1 MIIQSIVQSVFQ
13 PIARSVI
20 DPIIISQGFSPKSL
34 FTSGEQGA
42 WYDPSDLSTMFQDA
56 AGTTPVTSAGQPV
69 GLMRDKSG
77 RGNHASQATSASRPI
92 LRNSGALWWLEFDG
106 VDDFLAT
113 ASIDLTSTFRV
124 AAFVGAKKNS
134 DAATSIIVELSASAT
149 ANNGAFYLAGPQG
162 AGLHNYA
169 AVLRGTTE
177 TGSALSTYTA
187 PSTNILSVDF
197 DISKATRLTEI
208 VPRVDGL
215 TPSRSNVGAADD
227 AGTGNFGNYPL
238 YICRRGGTTLPFGGN
253 LYGLIVR
260 GASTDVIGVA
270 KAEKYMSAKSGV
282 ILK

>member
-1 MIIQSIVQSVFQ
+1 MITISPVQSVLRPIFQ
-13 PIARSVI
+13 RVI
-20 DPIIISQGFSPKSL
+20 NSIPGGYGFSPLSL
-34 FTSGEQGA
+34 FSSGEQGA
-42 WYDPSDLSTMFQDA
+42 WYDPSDLATMFQDA
-56 AGTTPVTSAGQPV
+56 AGTTPVTAADQPV

-197 DISKATRLTEI
+197 DISQATRLTEI

-215 TPSRSNVGAADD
+215 TPSRSNVGAAAD

-238 YICRRGGTTLPFGGN
+238 YIGRRGGTTLPFGGN

-260 GASTDVIGVA
+260 GAATSAANIAST
-270 KAEKYMSAKSGV
+270 EKYLAAKSGV
-282 ILK
+282 TI